1 MTHDVDTLT
10 PSPPTPTSP
19 SSTSLAIL
27 FTTAPS
33 TFSPSRKRNQP
44 SCANSTGAGSSPPP
58 TTTLSHQTPSNQ
70 LGELD
75 QRGQQH
81 SHQSDSTTAL
91 ASSSLPPPSGPVELP
106 HSHSPSHSQLDRSED
121 QKEEESRSRSSS
133 SSETIYSISPQSH
146 PRALPHSLLENFDAE
161 GEVHHTDI
169 MAPSSSGDII
179 SPFHP
184 DGDDRYDVENV
195 ETEVLTS
202 SPSDDKK
209 LKSFGRLPSSVGSD
223 EDIVNDKQ
231 PSQSSLSPSG
241 KATTPEVKP
250 SSSPSTFISSSSVLP
265 STSLPLTSSSSALL
279 DRPQSTRAS
288 PGISEVVSANVVV
301 AAARKRRRLENP
313 ISTTALPIAISS
325 GGDGGITSAT
335 GSAGVRVTRSSTRR
349 RPPRGSGRQV
359 SDLSDDDNSGG
370 ERGDNY
376 SDIEEK
382 RDPSS
387 ISRSGILTRSGSSTG
402 ARAARQTR
410 SGLRSSSI
418 SPTLELINSRNRT
431 GTNTPTPSPSS
442 GRTTRAS
449 ATPSTLRE
457 PSMRNSRRTVTRSS
471 PIAQTGRTTRRSS
484 GGITT
489 TADLTGT
496 EPPAVSPPGS
506 ARGGGGQQLVS
517 SASMI
522 SGQSHHHRLP
532 SDSNGSQTHSHGAY
546 YHQSQQRREYTSP
559 SSSYTGGRAPAEY
572 SPSYPPPA
580 FDSTSSSA
588 RNDEGLSYSAS
599 GVGSRSLR
607 QRRRGDEYEGGDAG
621 AIPYDDEGEEM
632 ERRRPSSGSE
642 YEEDVE
648 MRDAYTDSREGGDR
662 PGHDQRLQSSRS
674 SRGVIMSSSD
684 AQGGGG
690 GRWAEQPSLTQ
701 VRSRHGAP
709 IASYAPSASEY
720 TLPPP
725 RPSALS
731 YGSPPASSSGSGMMA
746 GDQTG
751 VPLLPSPHQLAQS
764 SSPPHHHH
772 VQQHPTPSASGTKKR
787 GNLPREVT
795 ELLKSWILSHAEN
808 PYPTDEEKRWL
819 CAQTGLTYVQ
829 VSNWMINVS
838 FRYGW

>member
-1 MTHDVDTLT
+1 
-10 PSPPTPTSP
+10 
-19 SSTSLAIL
+19 
-27 FTTAPS
+27 
-33 TFSPSRKRNQP
+33 
-44 SCANSTGAGSSPPP
+44 
-58 TTTLSHQTPSNQ
+58 
-70 LGELD
+70 
-75 QRGQQH
+75 
-81 SHQSDSTTAL
+81 
-91 ASSSLPPPSGPVELP
+91 
-106 HSHSPSHSQLDRSED
+106 
-121 QKEEESRSRSSS
+121 
-133 SSETIYSISPQSH
+133 
-146 PRALPHSLLENFDAE
+146 
-161 GEVHHTDI
+161 
-169 MAPSSSGDII
+169 MAPSSSGDVI
-179 SPFHP
+179 SPFHV
-184 DGDDRYDVENV
+184 DGDDGYDVGNV

-241 KATTPEVKP
+241 KPTTPEVKA
-250 SSSPSTFISSSSVLP
+250 SSSPSTFISSSSSVLP
-265 STSLPLTSSSSALL
+265 STSLPSTSSSSSALL
-279 DRPQSTRAS
+279 DRPQAIRAS
-288 PGISEVVSANVVV
+288 PDISEVVSANVVV

-349 RPPRGSGRQV
+349 RRPRGSGRQV

-370 ERGDNY
+370 EGGNNY

-402 ARAARQTR
+402 PRATRQTR

-442 GRTTRAS
+442 SRTTRA
-449 ATPSTLRE
+449 PSTLRE
-457 PSMRNSRRTVTRSS
+457 PSMRNSRRTVTRTS

-484 GGITT
+484 GGIAA
-489 TADLTGT
+489 TADLTGA
-496 EPPAVSPPGS
+496 EPPAISSPGS
-506 ARGGGGQQLVS
+506 ARGRGGQQLVT

-532 SDSNGSQTHSHGAY
+532 SDSNGSQSNSHGAY

-559 SSSYTGGRAPAEY
+559 SSSYTGAHAPAEY
-572 SPSYPPPA
+572 SSSYPPPA

-599 GVGSRSLR
+599 GLGSRSLR
-607 QRRRGDEYEGGDAG
+607 QRGRGDEYEGGGDAG

-632 ERRRPSSGSE
+632 ERRRASSGSE
-642 YEEDVE
+642 YEEDAE

-662 PGHDQRLQSSRS
+662 HGHDQRLQSSRS
-674 SRGVIMSSSD
+674 SRGMIMSSSD

-690 GRWAEQPSLTQ
+690 GRWAEQPSLTP
-701 VRSRHGAP
+701 VRPRHGAP

-725 RPSALS
+725 RPSALP
-731 YGSPPASSSGSGMMA
+731 YGSPPAAGSGSGMMT

-751 VPLLPSPHQLAQS
+751 IPLLPSPHQLAQP

-838 FRYGW
+838 FRFGW